1 MAKISLEIPS
11 DVMESIK
18 LPRREVIG
26 RLKQELAVKLYEKGV
41 LSFGKAR
48 KLAEMTKWDFQQL
61 LGREKV
67 ARHYDIEEFEK
78 DIKTLEKLS

>member
-18 LPRREVIG
+18 LPRGEVIG

-61 LGREKV
+61 LGREKI

-78 DIKTLEKLS
+78 DIKTLERLS

>member
-61 LGREKV
+61 IGREKV